1 MEMDGGQLVVEMLK
15 AYGVRYVF
23 GVPGDTGLAFYDA
36 LRAAQGEITH
46 VLARDERSAAYMA
59 DVYARVS
66 FRPGVCEGPSGAGAT
81 YLASGLAEA
90 HASSIPVV
98 ALLSDTPL
106 DSEDCNV
113 LTALDQPALFA
124 PVTKWR
130 TLVKDPCRIPAAM
143 RQAFRVA
150 TSGRP
155 GAVQLTLPMDVLG
168 KAVAT
173 PSLHAE
179 EACRTYPAY
188 RTRPDP
194 ASVAR
199 AADLLVGAR
208 APVIVAGGGVVTSQA
223 WRELTDLAEALGAP
237 VGTSICGKGAIAE
250 DHPLSL
256 GVVGGNGG
264 RPYANRVVAAADL
277 VLFVGNKTDSVTT
290 SDWTM
295 PPRSSDKIIL
305 HLDVDP
311 AEIGRSYPT
320 AVGLVCDA
328 RLGLADLTAAV
339 RALVGAQHGPAGL
352 APLQDPLAPVAE
364 ETGRFQP
371 SIPRPS
377 AAFWAEFEAK
387 AAATTRPIKPQRV
400 IQALANLLPADSI
413 VVADAGTPTP
423 FTAAYLRSA
432 AGRRVIIP
440 RGHGGLGYALP
451 GVVGAKLARPEAQ
464 VVGLMGDGSFGM
476 SAGEL
481 ETVARLGLPRAG
493 RGGLPRAGRG
503 GLPRAGRGGL
513 PRAGRGGLPRAE
525 RGGLPV
531 TLVLFNNTCFGWIK
545 VSQELFHSGR
555 TFGVDFSDV
564 DYAAIARGFG
574 LDGVRVEDPA
584 DVEPALRE
592 ALASGRPTL
601 LDIVTECETGEMPPV
616 TKFTASFGEQAG

>member
-1 MEMDGGQLVVEMLK
+1 MELDGGQLVVEMLK

-36 LRAAQGEITH
+36 LRDAQGEITH

-124 PVTKWR
+124 PVTKWS
-130 TLVKDPCRIPAAM
+130 TLVKDPCRIPAAI
-143 RQAFRVA
+143 RQAFRIA

-168 KAVAT
+168 QQVRT

-179 EACRTYPAY
+179 APCHAYPAY

-194 ASVAR
+194 AAVER
-199 AADLLVGAR
+199 AVDLLVGAR

-223 WRELTDLAEALGAP
+223 WQQLTDLAETLGAP

-277 VLFVGNKTDSVTT
+277 VFFVGNKTDSVTT

-295 PPRSSDKIIL
+295 PPRAGDQAENSSAAEYSSAEAEYSSATIL

-311 AEIGRSYPT
+311 TEVGRNYQT

-328 RLGLADLTAAV
+328 RLGLADLAAAV
-339 RALVGAQHGPAGL
+339 RARGF
-352 APLQDPLAPVAE
+352 APPTDPLASVADE
-364 ETGRFQP
+364 V
-371 SIPRPS
+371 

-387 AAATTRPIKPQRV
+387 AASATAPIKPQRI
-400 IQALANLLPADSI
+400 IQALARLLPADSI

-423 FTAAYLRSA
+423 FTAAYFCSA
-432 AGRRVIIP
+432 AGRQVIIP

-451 GVVGAKLARPEAQ
+451 GVVGAKLARPRAT

-481 ETVARLGLPRAG
+481 ETVARLA
-493 RGGLPRAGRG
+493 
-503 GLPRAGRGGL
+503 
-513 PRAGRGGLPRAE
+513 
-525 RGGLPV
+525 LPV
-531 TLVLFNNTCFGWIK
+531 TLVLFNNACFGWIK
-545 VSQELFHSGR
+545 VSQELLHSGR
-555 TFGVDFSDV
+555 TFGVDFGDV
-564 DYAAIARGFG
+564 DYAGIARGFG
-574 LDGVRVEDPA
+574 LDAVRVEDPA
-584 DVEPALRE
+584 EVEPALRQ
-592 ALASGRPTL
+592 ALASGRPAF
-601 LDIVTECETGEMPPV
+601 LDIVTECETGEVPPV
-616 TKFTASFGEQAG
+616 TKFTASFGKQAG